1 MDNINQLRLEEYNSL
16 SEKYRQLE
24 EIVVKLLG
32 DGLKN
37 GGIRTLQIEH
47 RIKGAESAIGKLGI
61 QAKEQDN
68 RGRYLLQKSFEYVH
82 VVH

>member
-47 RIKGAESAIGKLGI
+47 RIKGAESAIGKLSRKPVI
-61 QAKEQDN
+61 ALREAV
-68 RGRYLLQKSFEYVH
+68 SPFH
-82 VVH
+82 SA